1 MGLVS
6 WLFGEPEPK
15 PRRKPTQAQH
25 AQESRERRERANR
38 ERSERERGVF
48 EQMDRS
54 YAAGRLVN
62 PRLTAVERSA
72 LPDSA
77 FAVPNDHKLPL
88 EDAGHVRNAVARFGQ
103 TEFRNVAEA
112 RAAARRIL
120 EAAMKHDVAV
130 GPGSLVAEVAGVY
143 AERAGRSNPTQ
154 LYRGWTIRKSGP
166 DWLRASHPKHSMSV
180 RNKTMD
186 ALKGEIDSIEENR
199 VMTPDEY
206 ELAYGHLRHR
216 ANPGLFD
223 VKPEF
228 GGTRYKPMRKGKPV
242 SSSSVGDFWRP
253 QYEGH
258 KPGETPTSE
267 AERMRQDKSSSDLFG
282 DWQNPTG
289 AGYLDGMGRFHPI
302 RNSPSYSPILSGEDQ
317 LLSGYWEHPNK
328 QVARLSDAIAA
339 NEMRMQSGGRRAV
352 LKSKSRIKVQ
362 RRRLVDL
369 LKRYDRREREERQR
383 YEEYQRKAEQEWSA
397 QSHREWK
404 RELRQAIKAVSPS
417 GIAPHEKRRGG
428 SALGTEYR
436 LDVPINLRNRRGLP
450 PDEVAQ
456 LLAYEYPH
464 LGIESED
471 DLLMALGR

>member
-1 MGLVS
+1 MGLLS
-6 WLFGEPEPK
+6 WLFGKPEPK

-25 AQESRERRERANR
+25 AQERRERQERADR
-38 ERSERERGVF
+38 ERSERERRVF

-62 PRLTAVERSA
+62 PRLTAAERSA

-77 FAVPNDHKLPL
+77 FAVPTDHKLPL

-112 RAAARRIL
+112 RAAARLIL
-120 EAAMKHDVAV
+120 EAAVKHDIPV
-130 GPGSLVAEVAGVY
+130 GPNTIVAEVAGY
-143 AERAGRSNPTQ
+143 YGQ
-154 LYRGWTIRKSGP
+154 
-166 DWLRASHPKHSMSV
+166 
-180 RNKTMD
+180 
-186 ALKGEIDSIEENR
+186 R
-199 VMTPDEY
+199 V
-206 ELAYGHLRHR
+206 
-216 ANPGLFD
+216 NPGLFD

-228 GGTRYKPMRKGKPV
+228 GGTRYKPTRKTKPV
-242 SSSSVGDFWRP
+242 SSGGVGDFWRP

-267 AERMRQDKSSSDLFG
+267 AERMRQDRSSKDMFEGWS
-282 DWQNPTG
+282 NPTG
-289 AGYLDGMGRFHPI
+289 AGYLDGGGQFHPI
-302 RNSPSYSPILSGEDQ
+302 RSWGDYSPVLSGEDQ
-317 LLSGYWEHPNK
+317 LLSGYWEHPDK
-328 QVARLSDAIAA
+328 RIRTLADRIGAEELRIA
-339 NEMRMQSGGRRAV
+339 GRTTPGAKRTI
-352 LKSKSRIKVQ
+352 KTRIKAQ

-369 LKRYDRREREERQR
+369 LKRYDRREREETDR
-383 YEEYQRKAEQEWSA
+383 YEAERKRAEQEWSG
-397 QSHREWK
+397 QSSREWK

-417 GIAPHEKRRGG
+417 GIAPHEKTRSG

-436 LDVPINLRNRRGLP
+436 LDIPINLRNRRGLP

-471 DLLMALGR
+471 DLLKALGR